1 MRSTANK
8 SMTPRMNPS
17 WQSRNFAWSG
27 CNRDVREAFLCIR
40 FVESGRSIW
49 HLFQTDFTEIMLL
62 FWDVFL
68 LFHTF
73 FRLYNAG
80 QMFFGGASSKK
91 NHSWR
96 LKREFYGTQCQQ
108 AMFSSIQKHFLRCK
122 MLVGKVPQTPLFC
135 IFQCR
140 LRVPAGHF
148 LSDDTFRVIENLHRE
163 AYFICLLQVTSTSIP
178 SRFFK
183 ESITGLWVEAQLS
196 RWSLKA
202 IWVKYQFYYRIKR
215 LF

>member
-8 SMTPRMNPS
+8 STTQRMNPS

-96 LKREFYGTQCQQ
+96 LKREFYGTQCLQ
-108 AMFSSIQKHFLRCK
+108 AMQTYIHLLILRCK
-122 MLVGKVPQTPLFC
+122 ILVGNTQTLELHP
-135 IFQCR
+135 
-140 LRVPAGHF
+140 VNAG
-148 LSDDTFRVIENLHRE
+148 
-163 AYFICLLQVTSTSIP
+163 C
-178 SRFFK
+178 FK
-183 ESITGLWVEAQLS
+183 Q
-196 RWSLKA
+196 
-202 IWVKYQFYYRIKR
+202 IKR
-215 LF
+215 ENCFTSCGIPHTATLPMPT